1 MRVPQLPT
9 ISGSPGATDYIP
21 ISDSSADRKIGFQT
35 LADAVNAGAA
45 KQYGIPYQQSTVT
58 FSESAVYYP
67 AGSTGLPLPAGKWFV
82 FGNFSS
88 VSTDVGRQEIVMVS
102 DDSSGGNNRKNMI
115 RNSSDTST
123 TTHYANVMF
132 IVSLSEQ
139 KVFRPYISSSASGK
153 SSTVY
158 AFVNAI
164 QIH

>member
-45 KQYGIPYQQSTVT
+45 INIGLPYQQSTIT
-58 FSESAVYYP
+58 FSESAVFYP
-67 AGSTGLPLPAGKWFV
+67 VGSTGLSLPAGKWFI
-82 FGNFSS
+82 FGTFQSNSS
-88 VSTDVGRQEIVMVS
+88 DAGRQEIVMIS
-102 DDSSGGNNRKNMI
+102 DDASGTAARKNMI
-115 RNSSDTST
+115 RTISDTST
-123 TTHYANVMF
+123 TSHFANVLF
-132 IVSLSEQ
+132 VASLTEP

-158 AFVNAI
+158 AFLNAI